1 MVKEL
6 IQEIQTFGNAVVSNG
21 WAERNAGNLSVR
33 LPADLILKEL
43 PMYPAEYNASQSM
56 FLKSNNLLI
65 TAAESRMRDVAKNP
79 LNYLVFFEKKFD
91 DNPSMHTFNEHVTL
105 KPSSELSSHVLIHEQ
120 LEKRR
125 SKAIVMTHTHL
136 TEIIA
141 LTHLPMLKNKIN
153 LNKLL
158 FAMHPEIETY
168 LPDGIGYV
176 PFLPPGSSDLANKSA
191 LEFASHEIV
200 VWEKHGVLA
209 AASSPVKCLEI
220 MELIAKAAK
229 IFFLCARAG
238 AIPGDFF

>member
-6 IQEIQTFGNAVVSNG
+6 IHEIQTFATAVVSNG

-33 LPADLILKEL
+33 LPADMKLKEF
-43 PMYPAEYNASQSM
+43 PMFSAEYNLSQRM
-56 FLKSNNLLI
+56 FLNSNNLLI
-65 TAAESRMRDVAKNP
+65 TAAESRMRDIAINP

-91 DNPSMHTFNEHVTL
+91 NSLSMHTFNEQVLL

-120 LEKRR
+120 LEKRS
-125 SKAIVMTHTHL
+125 SKAIVLTHTHL

-141 LTHLPMLKNKIN
+141 LTHLPGLKNKTN

-168 LPDGIGYV
+168 LPKGIGYV
-176 PFLPPGSSDLANKSA
+176 SFLPPGSSDLANKSA
-191 LEFASHEIV
+191 IEFARHEIV

-209 AASSPVKCLEI
+209 AASSPVKCLEKL
-220 MELIAKAAK
+220 ELIAKAAK
-229 IFFLCARAG
+229 IFFLCAMAG
-238 AIPGDFF
+238 AVPGDFL